1 MQYNKD
7 TVQFYILVSSDYLQE
22 KLKSYGD
29 SKVKV
34 YSDVSSIVNTIL
46 YGCLLLYGVFRGDN
60 FTKLLYLILND

>member
-7 TVQFYILVSSDYLQE
+7 AVQFYILVGSNYLQE

-34 YSDVSSIVNTIL
+34 YSDVSSIVNTAI
-46 YGCLLLYGVFRGDN
+46 YACLLLNMKYLKETTL
-60 FTKLLYLILND
+60 TKV